1 MKKYLLTFALT
12 LAALLSVNAKTLIAY
27 YSFTNNIRTI
37 VNDLSSQ
44 IPDAD
49 IVEIEPVDEGIDY
62 AANGYA
68 VGDALIEA
76 INAAPDDAAS
86 YPEIKE
92 ISVDFDDY
100 DAVIVSVPLWWSH
113 MAAPMQTFLFHNG
126 AKMAGKKIGLI
137 VSSASS
143 GISGVAADARRLIP
157 DGDFTESLWIRS
169 SQTSACHS
177 MIAEWISRTGFDASD
192 GVASIDLGSEYGR
205 AVVYDTAGNRIMTS
219 TTSESDFE
227 TLTPGMYVV
236 KTYNRNKGNKST
248 KIIVK

>member
-12 LAALLSVNAKTLIAY
+12 LAALLPVNAKTLIAY
-27 YSFTNNIRTI
+27 YSFTNHIRAI

-49 IVEIEPVDEGIDY
+49 VVEIEPAEEGIDY

-76 INAAPDDAAS
+76 INAAPNDATS

-92 ISVDFDDY
+92 INVNFDDY
-100 DAVIVSVPLWWSH
+100 NAVIVAVPLWWSH

-143 GISGVAADARRLIP
+143 GISGVVADAKRLIP
-157 DGDFTESLWIRS
+157 NGNFTESLWIRS
-169 SQTSACHS
+169 AQTSACHS
-177 MIAEWISRTGFDASD
+177 MIAEWISRTGFDATD
-192 GVASIDLGSEYGR
+192 GVISVDAESEYDTT
-205 AVVYDTAGNRIMTS
+205 VVHNTTGNRIMSS
-219 TTSESDFE
+219 TTPISDF
-227 TLTPGMYVV
+227 TSLAPGMYVV
-236 KTYNRNKGNKST
+236 RTYNHNKGDKST